1 MYEAGLRWS
10 LRHQRLTL
18 GFTVLTFAASIFLY
32 VIIPKGFVPA
42 QDTGLLIGVTEAA
55 QDVSFEAM
63 TALQQK
69 IAGVISEDPDVA
81 GVISFVGVGADN
93 PTINSGRLY
102 IDIGTPEHRH
112 ASAAEIMR
120 RLRDAAAEVHD
131 IQLHLQPVQDIQIET
146 RPTPTQ
152 FQYVLQSLDE
162 KELRRWSAKFLEEL
176 KKQKNLADVVT
187 DQQEFGQQIFLTVNR
202 EAAARFGL
210 NVAAIDQALYDAY
223 GQHQIATIYA
233 PAYQYKVILE
243 VGEPYRNTT
252 EALNSIYLTLADA
265 VQASPLQTAS
275 GVSGDFN
282 NPAQSIPLGA
292 FTLLEKKQA
301 PLIITHQGQ
310 FPAVAFSFNLPPGVS
325 LGKALD
331 TLHKVEA
338 DIGLPKEIDRSLA
351 GSAAEFAFSL
361 QSQPILIA
369 AAIIAVY
376 IVLGICT
383 RATFTH
389 YDSFD
394 TAVRRRRRA
403 ACHDAVRHRSRS
415 GVADRHHSSD
425 RHREEERHHDGRFRA
440 GCGAPGGSV
449 ARAVD
454 LSGLPAAFPPDHDDH
469 HGRAAGRAAAC
480 DRHRYGLG
488 TAPSARHCRGRRAA
502 GVAVSDALCDAGRL
516 SVLRPAG
523 AAFATTAIAGAIA
536 DPVLPGRMN
545 RNCPTDRGRLRAPGM
560 NFSAPFIRRPVA
572 TMLLTAAVL
581 LLGMIAWYRLPIASL
596 PTVDRPT
603 ISVRTSWPGA
613 SAQDVASAVT
623 SPLETQLGLISGL
636 KEMAS
641 SSISGQSAIT
651 MEFGLNKDL
660 TAASGAVQAA
670 INAAAPALP
679 KNFRRR
685 PAM

>member
-1 MYEAGLRWS
+1 MTLPVSLIATFGVMWAIGFTLDNLSLMALSIASGFIVDDAIVMIENIVRYIELGERPLDAALKGSRQIGFTIVSLTISLIAVFIPLLLMGGVVGRLFREFAITLSVSVIISGILSLILTPMMCAALLEPHDSRPRGKLFLASERAFGAARDVYEAGLRWS

-42 QDTGLLIGVTEAA
+42 QDTGLLVGVTEAA

-152 FQYVLQSLDE
+152 FQYVLQNLDE

-376 IVLGICT
+376 IVLGILYESYIHPIT
-383 RATFTH
+383 I
-389 YDSFD
+389 S
-394 TAVRRRRRA
+394 
-403 ACHDAVRHRSRS
+403 
-415 GVADRHHSSD
+415 
-425 RHREEERHHDGRFRA
+425 
-440 GCGAPGGSV
+440 
-449 ARAVD
+449 
-454 LSGLPAAFPPDHDDH
+454 
-469 HGRAAGRAAAC
+469 
-480 DRHRYGLG
+480 
-488 TAPSARHCRGRRAA
+488 RHCR
-502 GVAVSDALCDAGRL
+502 
-516 SVLRPAG
+516 P
-523 AAFATTAIAGAIA
+523 
-536 DPVLPGRMN
+536 P
-545 RNCPTDRGRLRAPGM
+545 
-560 NFSAPFIRRPVA
+560 
-572 TMLLTAAVL
+572 
-581 LLGMIAWYRLPIASL
+581 
-596 PTVDRPT
+596 
-603 ISVRTSWPGA
+603 A
-613 SAQDVASAVT
+613 SARC
-623 SPLETQLGLISGL
+623 
-636 KEMAS
+636 
-641 SSISGQSAIT
+641 
-651 MEFGLNKDL
+651 
-660 TAASGAVQAA
+660 
-670 INAAAPALP
+670 LP
-679 KNFRRR
+679 
-685 PAM
+685 